1 MMSKSKSTD
10 GGLMIAPIALGEN
23 SACSYSHGH
32 RQWYWSP
39 ANGDHYCV
47 DQEGVWRVDHFTHEW
62 FTELLLPTN
71 VRLASAPSIDVD

>member
-10 GGLMIAPIALGEN
+10 GGPMIAPITLGEN
-23 SACSYSHGH
+23 PACTYSHGH

-62 FTELLLPTN
+62 FTEALLPAN
-71 VRLASAPSIDVD
+71 VRLASAPPIDVD